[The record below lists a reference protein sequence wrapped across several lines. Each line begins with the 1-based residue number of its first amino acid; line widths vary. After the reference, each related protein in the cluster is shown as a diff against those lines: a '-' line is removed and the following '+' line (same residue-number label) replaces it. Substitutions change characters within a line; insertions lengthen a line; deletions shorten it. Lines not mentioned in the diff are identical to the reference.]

1 MKNLLISLTASSLAI
16 SACTSTTTYTVEL
29 LKSPPKGIEKSK
41 KVGQKKRSVI
51 WNGPERSEAVV
62 QVIDIGPTV
71 DDTGSLRAP
80 HKYYRLIKTETWLP
94 GMPGKGMPKTV
105 PTFVKEGSPTD
116 KLNKAVERAEA
127 AAKRVE
133 DAFDKGTAQ
142 TNVPQ
147 GPPTPADPAPQD
159 PTNIDAYMHP
169 QIPSDDQALRDAANS
184 NPTP

>member
-1 MKNLLISLTASSLAI
+1 MKNLLIILTASSVAM

-29 LKSPPKGIEKSK
+29 LKSPPKGMEKLK
-41 KVGQKKRSVI
+41 KVTQKKKSFI

-142 TNVPQ
+142 TNVS
-147 GPPTPADPAPQD
+147 PPVPADPPPD
-159 PTNIDAYMHP
+159 PTNIDTYMHP

-184 NPTP
+184 NPTPAP

>member
-1 MKNLLISLTASSLAI
+1 MKKLLTILTASSVAM
-16 SACTSTTTYTVEL
+16 SGCTSTTSYTVEL

-41 KVGQKKRSVI
+41 KVVQKKKSFI

-71 DDTGSLRAP
+71 DDTGSLKAP

-94 GMPGKGMPKTV
+94 GMPGKEIPKTS

-116 KLNKAVERAEA
+116 RLNKAVERAEA
-127 AAKRVE
+127 AARRVE

-142 TNVPQ
+142 TATP
-147 GPPTPADPAPQD
+147 PPTQAEPPPD
-159 PTNIDAYMHP
+159 PTNIDTYMHP